1 MGGGAADIVIPGVVI
16 VGGKVHLPQ
25 GFLNIDQLNPQLF
38 ETSVSYKVDEPT
50 PARLTLRQQDDRMDG
65 WFYIY
70 SQEITLNP

>member
-1 MGGGAADIVIPGVVI
+1 MGLRI
-16 VGGKVHLPQ
+16 
-25 GFLNIDQLNPQLF
+25 LNIDQLNPQLF